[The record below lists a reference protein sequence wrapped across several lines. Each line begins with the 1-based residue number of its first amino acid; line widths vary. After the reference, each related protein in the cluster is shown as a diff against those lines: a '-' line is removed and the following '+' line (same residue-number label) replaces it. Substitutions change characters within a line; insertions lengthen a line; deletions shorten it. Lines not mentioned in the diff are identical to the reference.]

1 MRVRTLFVAALLA
14 VAVPGLL
21 GAVVSAGAAWS
32 AWSRANQAIVLARA
46 LGASMRAAVTT
57 AGERGFL
64 LEAAAGTGSAPA
76 LARVAAAGIRDR
88 AAARTAF
95 AGLGLSTAAL
105 DRANAELARL
115 VGRLQAAR
123 GEKTPDLARPALAV
137 PTALMATLD
146 RLDVRVQRRL
156 MRQDPAVAAYT
167 GLAGLAMTLRGAAGL
182 RAGLELAW
190 VTGRKADRAL
200 IARLDGLTAV
210 VDQVWAM
217 VHQAAAVLPPDRK
230 LAAALAELDRSFFAT
245 AEPRFRQ
252 VVELARAH
260 DRTTIAPA
268 AMHAFNVR
276 WLATLQAPR
285 DAALA
290 AARDHAR
297 AQRGRA
303 GLRLALA
310 GGAVLVGFALAVGAG
325 LLLWRRVIAA
335 LGRLTGT
342 LGRLAGGDLDT
353 PVPDRERADEIGTI
367 AQAVESL
374 RAGAVEARRLA
385 AVAAAEQDAK
395 LAEAA
400 RLAALLTGFER
411 GAGEAV
417 AGVAGAAGT
426 LKQTAH
432 TLHELAEGARGE
444 AGGIAESA
452 AGASAG
458 VDQLAAATEQL
469 SASIREISARM
480 AETAAAVER
489 AAQDANASAGRVGAL
504 AETATGIGEVV
515 RLIEDIAG
523 QTNLLALNATIEA
536 ARAGDAGKGFAVV
549 AGEVKGL
556 ANQTAQATGRIAA
569 QIATIQ
575 ARTGESVAAIAKVA
589 ETIGGLTLIAAT
601 VASAVEQQRAA
612 TDEIA
617 RGVQQAAQGT
627 ATVSGGI
634 AEVRRRTEATLAS
647 ADGIRGVAAEL
658 EGRLGLLRGSIDTL
672 LAGMPRAA

>member
-123 GEKTPDLARPALAV
+123 GEKMPDLARPALAV

-190 VTGRKADRAL
+190 LTGRKADRAL

-260 DRTTIAPA
+260 DRTTIAPG

-385 AVAAAEQDAK
+385 AAAAEQDAK